1 MIFLFVCQLEN
12 GRHKE
17 EDASHESGE
26 GRGAFIYSP
35 YFSQTISSRQIHGS
49 NTKPLTHVLKE

>member
-1 MIFLFVCQLEN
+1 MFVCQLEN

-26 GRGAFIYSP
+26 GRGAFIVYILHIFHRPFHPDKFTGQMQSLLP
-35 YFSQTISSRQIHGS
+35 M
-49 NTKPLTHVLKE
+49 